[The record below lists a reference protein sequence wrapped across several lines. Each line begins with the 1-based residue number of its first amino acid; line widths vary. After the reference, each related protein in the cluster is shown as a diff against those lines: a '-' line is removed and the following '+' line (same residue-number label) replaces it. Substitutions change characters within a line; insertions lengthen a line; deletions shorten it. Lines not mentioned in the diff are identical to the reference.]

1 MKFITPM
8 YKNAAIFALASCAAI
23 ISASAQ
29 TTPYAGDVYW
39 TQQKNDDT
47 SGDPS
52 KWGISINNDTLYSP
66 GDGTSVGEAF
76 KEGEIDWANSNIF
89 IDARFTGTDS
99 NGVNHVIGINPNHL
113 GADKTFTVK
122 NFTIANNWDQ
132 SVQSNK
138 HSYWWDGNDPADNV
152 TLKIKE
158 NFNIYSAI
166 NGGSKN
172 IHLDVPTINIDVSEK
187 KPSNPEEN
195 RGERNV
201 NLNGLLSLKADTIN
215 VLNVGSASFEA
226 YKELN
231 VDTVNISGGS
241 IVTFSNGENATI
253 REINVS
259 KLSDNLYFNGTKGLR
274 IDTLN
279 MYTEDQTNSK
289 IHGFRLDGAS
299 DAVINNVNVTGMSS
313 DFAANNSTNIT
324 FGDIHL
330 TDSHWLVFQGSTNVT
345 TGSIYLT
352 RTNGFTGVDSSIH
365 VKGDFIVV
373 TKDLEKFSIN
383 SWTMKEEGF
392 VVDGEFSVS
401 GTGSSEM
408 NFDGAKKFIVGG
420 NVSFNKQMEMRD
432 DVYAQIGGNLTLSNG
447 AIFKYATFRNKDGTR
462 GTSADNVGMLVGG
475 KMNVVRDATMNIE
488 FYKQSYS
495 NNVDNYHMAV
505 GGIETNSSTLFVNL
519 DYYTVDSN
527 KTPTTGDFSH
537 TFILNNAKG
546 VDTRAYMSITNGQN
560 QTLDTTTM
568 QLHFIMNGAG
578 KQQLIVDSA
587 SLWKGSVTVN
597 NGTIQLFNSD
607 YYESAMRTRVDVV
620 VGNKGTFGT
629 IRSDRPMEDS
639 DRSSINNL
647 STLDGATLLYSGA
660 DYALIVRGAISI
672 EGMLTFEYTEAAVE
686 DMLIENFLE
695 WTAVFDAQNIAAL
708 ADAFNTGRMQIKDIN
723 GTLYDVKS
731 IITSNQTLDLIVGGI
746 VPEPATVAAILGAI
760 ALAFAAYRRRK

>member
-8 YKNAAIFALASCAAI
+8 YKNAAIFALVSCAAI

-39 TQQKNDDT
+39 TQQKNDAT

-76 KEGEIDWANSNIF
+76 KEGEIDWANSNVF

-99 NGVNHVIGINPNHL
+99 NGVNHVSGINPDHL
-113 GADKTFTVK
+113 GDDKTFTVK
-122 NFTIANNWDQ
+122 NFTIADNWDQ

-138 HSYWWDGNDPADNV
+138 HSYWWDGNNADDNV

-166 NGGSKN
+166 NGGGKN
-172 IHLDVPTINIDVSEK
+172 IHLDVPTINIDISEK
-187 KPSNPEEN
+187 MPSNPEKN

-201 NLNGLLSLKADTIN
+201 NLEWLLSLNA
-215 VLNVGSASFEA
+215 
-226 YKELN
+226 
-231 VDTVNISGGS
+231 DTVNINDANY
-241 IVTFSNGENATI
+241 VNFSNGKNLNI
-253 REINVS
+253 KEINVS
-259 KLSDNLYFNGTKGLR
+259 KLGDQLYFNGTKGLR

-289 IHGFRLDGAS
+289 IHGFHLDSAS

-313 DFAANNSTNIT
+313 DFAANNSTDIT

-373 TKDLEKFSIN
+373 TKDLEKFSAN
-383 SWTMKEEGF
+383 SWMMKEEGF

-401 GTGSSEM
+401 GTGFSEI
-408 NFDGAKKFIVGG
+408 NFDGAKRFIVGG

-432 DVYAQIGGNLTLSNG
+432 EVYAQIGGNLTLSNS

-462 GTSADNVGMLVGG
+462 GTSVDNVGMLIGG
-475 KMNVVRDATMNIE
+475 MLNVEAGANMSVE
-488 FYKQSYS
+488 FYKPSYS
-495 NNVDNYHMAV
+495 GNVNDYHMAAK
-505 GGIETNSSTLFVNL
+505 GIETNGSTFTI
-519 DYYTVDSN
+519 DMTYYTADGS
-527 KTPTTGDFSH
+527 KTPTGGNFSH
-537 TFILNNAKG
+537 TFVLNTDNSVNARAYLSIKNHGNNTLDDPNLRLNFILNG
-546 VDTRAYMSITNGQN
+546 G
-560 QTLDTTTM
+560 
-568 QLHFIMNGAG
+568 G
-578 KQQLIVDSA
+578 KQQLIVDSKSA
-587 SLWKGSVTVN
+587 WVGGITVN
-597 NGTIQLFNSD
+597 NGTLQLFNSE
-607 YYESAMRTRVDVV
+607 YNEGTARTKVDVT
-620 VGNKGTFGT
+620 VGQNGKFGT
-629 IRSDRPMEDS
+629 IRSDRYDES
-639 DRSSINNL
+639 EDRSCINDL
-647 STLDGATLLYSGA
+647 STLDGATLLYSSS
-660 DYALIVRGAISI
+660 DFALIVQGAISI
-672 EGMLTFEYTEAAVE
+672 EGLLTFEYTEAAAE
-686 DMLIENFLE
+686 DMLIENFLK
-695 WTAVFDAQNIAAL
+695 WTSVFDAQNMAAL
-708 ADAFNTGRMQIKDIN
+708 TDAFNDGRMQVRDIN
-723 GTLYDVKS
+723 GTLYAVKGIQTDNQMLDV
-731 IITSNQTLDLIVGGI
+731 IVGAVI
-746 VPEPATVAAILGAI
+746 PEPATVAAVLGGL

>member
-113 GADKTFTVK
+113 GDDKTFTVK

-138 HSYWWDGNDPADNV
+138 HSYWWDGNNADDNV

-166 NGGSKN
+166 NGGGKN
-172 IHLDVPTINIDVSEK
+172 IHLDVPTINIDISEK
-187 KPSNPEEN
+187 MPSNPEKN

-201 NLNGLLSLKADTIN
+201 NLEWLLS
-215 VLNVGSASFEA
+215 
-226 YKELN
+226 LN
-231 VDTVNISGGS
+231 VDTIDIRDASYVN
-241 IVTFSNGENATI
+241 FSNGKNLNI
-253 REINVS
+253 KEINVS
-259 KLSDNLYFNGTKGLR
+259 KLGDNLYFNGTKGLR

-289 IHGFRLDGAS
+289 IHGFHLDGAS

-365 VKGDFIVV
+365 VKGDFIIEG
-373 TKDLEKFSIN
+373 KDFQEFSAN
-383 SWTMKEEGF
+383 SWNMKEEGF
-392 VVDGEFSVS
+392 TVDGNFSIT
-401 GTGSSEM
+401 GTGSVNL
-408 NFDGAKKFIVGG
+408 NFDGSKRFIIGK
-420 NVSFNKQMEMRD
+420 NLSTNRQLELRE
-432 DVYAQIGGNLTLSNG
+432 DVYAHIGGDLNLSSG
-447 AIFKYATFRNKDGTR
+447 ALLKYATWRNKDGTR
-462 GTSADNVGMLVGG
+462 GTSADNVGMLVDGQL
-475 KMNVVRDATMNIE
+475 NVVGGANMHIQ

-495 NNVDNYHMAV
+495 NNNNIENYHMAV
-505 GGIETNSSTLFVNL
+505 GGIETNNQTFNIHLGYFHDNP
-519 DYYTVDSN
+519 DNPTTHPE

-537 TFILNNAKG
+537 TFVLNNAK
-546 VDTRAYMSITNGQN
+546 DLEARAYLSIKNVEK
-560 QTLDTTTM
+560 QTIDNTTM

-578 KQQLIVDSA
+578 KQQLIVDSKT
-587 SLWKGSVTVN
+587 LWKGSVTVN
-597 NGTIQLFNSD
+597 NGTLQLFNSD
-607 YYESAMRTRVDVV
+607 YDGTTRTKVDVTIG
-620 VGNKGTFGT
+620 GNGKFGT
-629 IRSDRPMEDS
+629 IRSDKTNEKK
-639 DRSSINNL
+639 DRSSINDL
-647 STLDGATLLYSGA
+647 TTLDGATLLYSEENF
-660 DYALIVRGAISI
+660 ALIVNGEINI
-672 EGMLTFEYTEAAVE
+672 EGLLTFEIAEVAFE
-686 DMLIENFLE
+686 DKIIENFLE
-695 WTAVFDAQNIAAL
+695 WTSVFDAQNMAAL
-708 ADAFNTGRMQIKDIN
+708 TDAFNDGRMQVRDIN
-723 GTLYDVKS
+723 GTLYAVKG
-731 IITSNQTLDLIVGGI
+731 IQTDNQMLDLIVGAVI
-746 VPEPATVAAILGAI
+746 PEPATVAAVLGGL